1 VRQLLGL
8 DALRVAVTAAAPIP
22 VEILQFFRALGVPL
36 SEMYGLSESS
46 GPATWEAKRVR
57 LGTVGHAIPG
67 LELRL
72 RDDGEVVIRGGNVFR
87 GYLDDPAQ
95 TAAALDGDGWL
106 LTGDIG
112 ELDGDGYLRIVDRKK
127 ELIITAGG
135 KNISPANLE
144 SALKA
149 QPLIGQAAAIG
160 EGEPYVVAL
169 LVLDPDVAPV
179 WAAQHGVTA
188 SNLPELAADPTVLAE
203 IAHEVDEVNK
213 RFSRAEQIRRF
224 KVLGDDWLPDS
235 EELTPTMKLKRR
247 GIVAKYAAEIAEL
260 YS

>member
-1 VRQLLGL
+1 
-8 DALRVAVTAAAPIP
+8 
-22 VEILQFFRALGVPL
+22 
-36 SEMYGLSESS
+36 M
-46 GPATWEAKRVR
+46 
-57 LGTVGHAIPG
+57 
-67 LELRL
+67 
-72 RDDGEVVIRGGNVFR
+72 
-87 GYLDDPAQ
+87 
-95 TAAALDGDGWL
+95 
-106 LTGDIG
+106 
-112 ELDGDGYLRIVDRKK
+112 
-127 ELIITAGG
+127 
-135 KNISPANLE
+135 
-144 SALKA
+144 
-149 QPLIGQAAAIG
+149 IGQAAAIG

-213 RFSRAEQIRRF
+213 RFSRTEQIRRF